1 MEVMHGG
8 NPDEISAQ
16 EKSMKSSAKNHGHHI
31 SKQFNEE
38 LEDAKNHMLEMGGII
53 EKRLNDAI
61 TSIVEIDSSLASR
74 VIEDDDAID
83 SMEVMIDDECNLII
97 ARRQPAASDL
107 RMVLGIIKAVRDLER
122 IGDESSKIAWMAI
135 KLSEEGD
142 FPGGLIELRR
152 LSERV
157 SKMVNMSLD
166 CFARYDAE
174 AAIEVA
180 RHDATIDSEYGSAM
194 RAMITYMMEDP
205 RNISRIL
212 NVLWALRALE
222 RIGDHA
228 KNICEH
234 VIYVVKGM
242 DARHG
247 KLDEI
252 AAKLKTGQS
261 DAEEP

>member
-1 MEVMHGG
+1 
-8 NPDEISAQ
+8 
-16 EKSMKSSAKNHGHHI
+16 MKASAKNHGHHI

-38 LEDAKNHMLEMGGII
+38 LEAVKNHMLEMGGII
-53 EKRLNDAI
+53 EKRLIDAI
-61 TSIVEIDSSLASR
+61 TSIVEIDSGLATK
-74 VIEDDDAID
+74 VIEDDDVID
-83 SMEVMIDDECNLII
+83 SMESMIDEECNLII

-122 IGDESSKIAWMAI
+122 IGDETSKIAWMSI

-142 FPGGLIELRR
+142 FPDGSIEFRR

-157 SKMVNMSLD
+157 SKMVNMALD

-174 AAIEVA
+174 SAVEVA
-180 RHDATIDSEYGSAM
+180 KYDATIDLEYSSAM
-194 RAMITYMMEDP
+194 RVMITYMMEDAHS
-205 RNISRIL
+205 ITRIL

-242 DARHG
+242 DVRHI
-247 KLDEI
+247 KLDDI
-252 AAKLKTGQS
+252 AAQLKTT
-261 DAEEP
+261 E

>member
-1 MEVMHGG
+1 
-8 NPDEISAQ
+8 
-16 EKSMKSSAKNHGHHI
+16 MKASAKNHGHHI

-38 LEDAKNHMLEMGGII
+38 LEAAKNHMLEMGGII
-53 EKRLNDAI
+53 EKRLIDAI
-61 TSIVEIDSSLASR
+61 TSIVEIDSGLATK
-74 VIEDDDAID
+74 VIEDDDVID
-83 SMEVMIDDECNLII
+83 SMESMIDEECNLII

-122 IGDESSKIAWMAI
+122 IGDETSKIAWMSI

-142 FPGGLIELRR
+142 FPDGSIEFRR

-157 SKMVNMSLD
+157 SKMVNMALD

-174 AAIEVA
+174 SAVEVA
-180 RHDATIDSEYGSAM
+180 QYDATIDLEYSSAM
-194 RAMITYMMEDP
+194 RVMITYMMEDAHS
-205 RNISRIL
+205 ITRIL
-212 NVLWALRALE
+212 NLLWALRALE

-242 DARHG
+242 DVRHI
-247 KLDEI
+247 KLDDI
-252 AAKLKTGQS
+252 AAQLKTT
-261 DAEEP
+261 E